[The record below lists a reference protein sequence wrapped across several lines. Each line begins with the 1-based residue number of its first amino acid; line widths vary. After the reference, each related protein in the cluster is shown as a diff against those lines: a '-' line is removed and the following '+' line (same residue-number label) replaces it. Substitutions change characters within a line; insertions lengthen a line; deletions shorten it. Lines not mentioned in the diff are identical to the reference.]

1 MARSPFSYQV
11 TNTEPNENFVVF
23 DVPGAGRLQ
32 ISNECSHRT
41 AGVEGFSIGV
51 EWGQHGFA
59 GGVIDKKEA
68 VKLAQH
74 ILRTINLDELINNK

>member
-1 MARSPFSYQV
+1 MGTYIRSELDEDFS
-11 TNTEPNENFVVF
+11 VF
-23 DVPGAGRLQ
+23 NVPGAGRLQ
-32 ISNECSHRT
+32 ISNECNHRT
-41 AGVEGFSIGV
+41 GGATGFSIGV

-74 ILRTINLDELINNK
+74 ILRTINLDELINKNK